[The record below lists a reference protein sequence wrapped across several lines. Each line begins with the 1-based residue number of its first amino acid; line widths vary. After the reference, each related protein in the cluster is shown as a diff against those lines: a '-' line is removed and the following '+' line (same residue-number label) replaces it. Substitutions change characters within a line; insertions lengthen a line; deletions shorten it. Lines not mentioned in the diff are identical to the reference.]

1 MRKLILAFI
10 VFTFIGCSN
19 DDDNEVDN
27 DYSTFLN
34 RTRPQFSGELNNIRL
49 FWEFNVGTYQINS
62 GFFNRSGD
70 PDDPN
75 RILRFILIQDNGKN
89 QFEIR
94 TPAFDTSSEVEFDEV
109 FGLGLKKLGD
119 SDEDYQISILDRS
132 VNYQICNSS
141 SNYNVEVLK
150 TEVTRPEGRSS
161 DVLKVWF
168 KIDTIE
174 FDDCDLNTDSEL
186 TNGLVLAEFIGFKSE

>member
-62 GFFNRSGD
+62 GFFNRIGD

-94 TPAFDTSSEVEFDEV
+94 TPTFDTSSEVEFDEV

-186 TNGLVLAEFIGFKSE
+186 THGLVLAEFIGFKSE